1 MEFNKSNGKVGGA
14 GQKRSSLINQ
24 GMMLGTLIMN
34 SSQAVGGDSY
44 SSGVAGSKEFFNQT
58 APINMKNI
66 NKLYPAPISSNNIE
80 DFGGGSTLSNNNFF
94 TSGPVFNPDPL
105 TSS

>member
-1 MEFNKSNGKVGGA
+1 
-14 GQKRSSLINQ
+14 
-24 GMMLGTLIMN
+24 MMLGTLIMN
-34 SSQAVGGDSY
+34 SSQAVGGESY

-66 NKLYPAPISSNNIE
+66 NKLYPAPMTSNIVE
-80 DFGGGSTLSNNNFF
+80 DFASGSTLQNNFF
-94 TSGPVFNPDPL
+94 TSNPTFNQDPL